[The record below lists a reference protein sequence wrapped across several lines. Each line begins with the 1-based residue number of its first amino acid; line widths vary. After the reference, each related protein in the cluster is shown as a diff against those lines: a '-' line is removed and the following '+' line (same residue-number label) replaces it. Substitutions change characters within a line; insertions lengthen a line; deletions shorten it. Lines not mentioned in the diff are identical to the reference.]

1 MFMKPMHRAMALV
14 GAMGLWFG
22 GCNDAPPMPIDEV
35 MDAVHVETIS
45 SQGSNQ
51 IDVLFVIANSTSV
64 DSSRK
69 MLEQAFPSFVQGL
82 LDLDAD
88 FHIGVVTPDM
98 QTFSERGQLHIAP
111 NSTPE
116 PGQYVVIEEG
126 LADTIP
132 CDDADEDP
140 SCQQTEICDADDEYC
155 VICDEDDDNNGEL
168 INCVLEI
175 DRDPNDP
182 SEGTVAQAVSCDSVE
197 DPEENVTTTRCY
209 SEPKY
214 CTAPPA
220 ELQSCN
226 DRFVPLLDEDGEQAT
241 CEHNPDNCSYDS
253 HYPHW
258 EKRCDDLGNSACE
271 DVDGPAGERRCT
283 EDNLC
288 EVKPV
293 YLAARDYSSQG
304 EDEDDLDVDDDKVIE
319 DFACLSNVGTCQ
331 IGASTYPERGLD
343 AVYEALNPE
352 NEANKGFLRDDAL
365 LLIVFVTDDDD
376 CSVGY
381 NEDGERNDARLRSEQ
396 CWGEDAEPLLAVQE
410 IYDYVTTRVKSS
422 ESQAMA
428 AAIVGPVPAGFVWD
442 GHRYS
447 CSREDEDG
455 VHLATAGDRYSRFVR
470 AFGARGVIG
479 SICEADF
486 EPVLDQVT
494 RSVSRSL
501 GQTCLTSQPK
511 ACNPDAPDC
520 GPGVECV
527 QAAPPRTLL
536 RESVVPEEGREDAD
550 EDSGMTVC
558 DDVEECLLDD
568 DADDTRACVS
578 GICSIGGEPITCST
592 QEECIPD
599 GTADEQRDTYVC
611 DAGQCYQGDIPP
623 GTSPRFLCDD
633 FQVTIDLKDPSTG
646 ERSELQGPGAPDS
659 LDYEDD
665 RDYEINYY
673 ANEACPTTGVS
684 FRFVRTIPEQEMRIS
699 YPISLR
705 DEIFN

>member
-14 GAMGLWFG
+14 GAMGLFAG
-22 GCNDAPPMPIDEV
+22 GCNDAPPMAIDEV
-35 MDAVHVETIS
+35 VDAVNVETIS

-64 DSSRK
+64 DSSRV

-88 FHIGVVTPDM
+88 FHIGVITPDM
-98 QTFSERGQLHIAP
+98 ATFSERGNLHIEP

-116 PGQYVVIEEG
+116 PGKYVVIEEG
-126 LADTIP
+126 DSELVS
-132 CDDADEDP
+132 CDDDDDP
-140 SCQQTEICDADDEYC
+140 ACQQMEICDADEAYC
-155 VICDEDDDNNGEL
+155 VTCDQDGK
-168 INCVLEI
+168 NCVLTL

-182 SEGTVAQAVSCDSVE
+182 SQGTTVQSVTCDAVLD
-197 DPEENVTTTRCY
+197 DDNNVTTTRCY
-209 SEPKY
+209 SVPKY

-220 ELQSCN
+220 ALQACN
-226 DRFVPLLDEDGEQAT
+226 DRFVPLLDESGEQVS
-241 CEHNPDNCSYDS
+241 CEHDGTQCSYDS
-253 HYPHW
+253 YHPHW
-258 EKRCDDLGNSACE
+258 EKRCDDLNNSACQDAE
-271 DVDGPAGERRCT
+271 GPAGERRCT
-283 EDNLC
+283 PDNVC

-293 YLAARDYSSQG
+293 FLAANHYADDS
-304 EDEDDLDVDDDKVIE
+304 EDGVDNDKVIE

-343 AVYEALNPE
+343 SLFEALKPS

-365 LLIVFVTDDDD
+365 LLVIVVSDDDD

-381 NEDGERNDARLRSEQ
+381 DADGERNDARLSSEQ
-396 CWGEDAEPLLAVQE
+396 CWGEGADDLLRVSD
-410 IYDYVTTRVKSS
+410 IYEYITTQVKSS

-428 AAIVGPVPAGFVWD
+428 AAIVGPTPVGFVWD

-447 CSREDEDG
+447 CSRQGEDG
-455 VHLATAGDRYSRFVR
+455 QVHLATAGDRYSRFVR
-470 AFGARGVIG
+470 AFGARGVVG

-486 EPVLDQVT
+486 EPVLEQVT
-494 RSVSRSL
+494 RAVSRSL
-501 GQTCLTSQPK
+501 GQTCLTSKPK
-511 ACNPDAPDC
+511 ACDPGASDC

-536 RESVVPEEGREDAD
+536 RESVTPELGRDDAD
-550 EDSGMTVC
+550 EDLDLTVC
-558 DDVEECLLDD
+558 DETEQCLLDD
-568 DADDTRACVS
+568 EDDESRACVS
-578 GICSIGGEPITCST
+578 GICSIGGAALTCNT
-592 QEECIPD
+592 QEECIPS
-599 GTADEQRDTYVC
+599 GTPEEQRDTYVC
-611 DAGQCYQGDIPP
+611 DANLCYQGDIPP
-623 GTSPRFLCDD
+623 GTSPRYLCND
-633 FQVTIDLKDPSTG
+633 FQVTIDIQNSSTG
-646 ERSELQGPGAPDS
+646 ERDKLKGPGSPDS
-659 LDYEDD
+659 LDYDDD

-684 FRFVRTIPEQEMRIS
+684 FRFVRTIPDEEMRIS